1 MSFRFYASIITLCL
15 LAPGASLAAGSQQDF
30 PIYGGFALGFASAS
44 DTNCAYYDYNCD
56 GNDTAFK
63 VYGGKRV
70 HENLAIEAAY
80 YDLGTIKNKGSLV
93 TRTAST
99 DGFNLSVLGII
110 PVSGLGFFYGKAG
123 VMAWEADYTRTDST
137 TSRSSDDGTDFTYG
151 AGFAFVFEDKYEF
164 RIEYE
169 RLNELGDEYT
179 SGGTPLSTFNFA
191 GSIYF
196 N

>member
-1 MSFRFYASIITLCL
+1 
-15 LAPGASLAAGSQQDF
+15 
-30 PIYGGFALGFASAS
+30 
-44 DTNCAYYDYNCD
+44 
-56 GNDTAFK
+56 
-63 VYGGKRV
+63 
-70 HENLAIEAAY
+70 
-80 YDLGTIKNKGSLV
+80 
-93 TRTAST
+93 
-99 DGFNLSVLGII
+99 
-110 PVSGLGFFYGKAG
+110 
-123 VMAWEADYTRTDST
+123 MAWEADYTRTDST